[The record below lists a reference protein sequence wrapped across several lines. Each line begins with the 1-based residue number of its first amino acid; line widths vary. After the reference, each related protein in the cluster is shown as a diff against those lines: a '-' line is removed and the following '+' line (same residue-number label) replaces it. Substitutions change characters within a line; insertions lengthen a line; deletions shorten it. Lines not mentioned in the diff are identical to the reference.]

1 MNDTTAEMLAEEI
14 IINGEID
21 LSPEEAR
28 KLVWMLTGSL
38 AGPRFA
44 WLRRLLDE
52 MVRQVI
58 AAYDRNQQVTR

>member
-1 MNDTTAEMLAEEI
+1 MNDTTAELLAEEI
-14 IINGEID
+14 ITTGEID

-38 AGPRFA
+38 AGPHLA
-44 WLRRLLDE
+44 WLRRLLAE

-58 AAYDRNQQVTR
+58 AAHDRQQVTR